1 MLNVSIKL
9 TGTNLEAIHNALVNV
24 AQLISDG
31 ERSGDM
37 EGGDIMDGE
46 FFVDGDVTFDDETIN
61 EAFQDAFKASFD
73 DHTEHNGK
81 LLELAI
87 TDEPQKA
94 TLAFNKE
101 TALFHVVRFYHSGE
115 SSLEDMLFLDDVGV
129 SINEDEALKSA
140 YELMYEELGFHG
152 DFDKLTV
159 DMMIESQRYEEL
171 KTKRD
176 EHIIGLIKD
185 ILSQK
190 DWASWSLCGSGRIGL
205 ANEIAKSRGFS

>member
-1 MLNVSIKL
+1 MLNVTIKL
-9 TGTNLEAIHNALVNV
+9 TGSNLDAIQNALNN
-24 AQLISDG
+24 ATQSICDG
-31 ERSGDM
+31 ERHGEISGGNIF
-37 EGGDIMDGE
+37 EGE

-61 EAFQDAFKASFD
+61 EAFQDALKASFD
-73 DHTEHNGK
+73 DCTEQSGK
-81 LLELAI
+81 LLDLAI

-101 TALFHVVRFYHSGE
+101 TALFRVVSFYHSGE
-115 SSLEDMLFLDDVGV
+115 SSLENMLFLDDVGV
-129 SINEDEALKSA
+129 SISEDEALKSA
-140 YELMYEELGFHG
+140 YESMYEELGFHG
-152 DFDKLTV
+152 EFDKVTV
-159 DMMIESQRYEEL
+159 DMMIESQRSEEL
-171 KTKRD
+171 KTKKD